1 MTRVFSKVGQL
12 KTTTAVGSKSQVIL
26 DQPIAVQHLSSSATI
41 NLNDITGDLVD
52 VTDIVD
58 DILEIKIEDDQHNV
72 VKHELSDDSVGG
84 NDILHKMPFKLIIK
98 N

>member
-1 MTRVFSKVGQL
+1 MKRVFSKVGQL
-12 KTTTAVGSKSQVIL
+12 KTTTAVASKSQVIL

-41 NLNDITGDLVD
+41 KLNDINGDLVG
-52 VTDIVD
+52 VSDIVD
-58 DILEIKIEDDQHNV
+58 DILEIIIKDDQHNV